1 MSEIFANIALY
12 FEKTFNIITLNTIYL
27 MKKFTSLMLFLLMAV
42 VANAATP
49 ILGTNVATAER
60 MYQFVKSKNSSF
72 DREIAEQFIAVSAR
86 YGLRGDIALCQSI
99 IETGWFKYT
108 GGTAVTPDDHNYCG
122 LGVTTLGQKGCQFS
136 TVEEGVTAQVQ
147 HLYAYAC
154 NKALPAGETLVD
166 PRFKYVTRGIAPN
179 WEDLSG
185 RWAASTT
192 YGSKI
197 IAMYNDL
204 MAFNVSG
211 ETTTP
216 SLKASNTS
224 VSLTGTQGGTA
235 PSTTVTIT
243 GANLTNDITYSS
255 SSSAFTVTTSGWNSR
270 TGGTMKI
277 SLNTA
282 LSAGTYSGYIAVQS
296 GTTRIQI
303 NCTGTISSSSEP
315 APGTPSLKA
324 STTSLSFTAQ
334 KGAAAPSSTVT
345 ITGANLSNTIAY
357 NSSSS
362 AFKVSTSNWD
372 SYTGGTMTIS
382 LDTSK
387 EPGTY
392 SGYVAVQSGTNRIEI
407 NCTGTITE
415 ASTPEPTPGTP
426 SLTASTTSLSF
437 TAQKGAAAPSSTVT
451 ITGANLTSDIVYNS
465 SSSAFKVAT
474 SGWNSRTGGTMTI
487 SLDTS
492 KEAGSYSGYVAVQSG
507 STRIE
512 INCTGTITASGS
524 TETPSTVT
532 IPTTFTNDWCYS
544 AANGT
549 SASWMNPANDY
560 TRNMALKGDNLYV
573 VQRDPDNATGY
584 IRIVNANTGAMKG
597 SLPSTGITSEAYQYA
612 SVANMGG
619 TIVACNLAYGATS
632 ALKVYSWSGD
642 AATPSV
648 VLETTNHGARS
659 GDLMSASGTIN
670 NGKLYFTSN
679 TGYEGK
685 VYVYTVTNGVANPTP
700 SVITLKDASGAAFNY
715 GGSFAV
721 IEIRANED
729 GTFWATGKNG
739 APALFNASGT
749 LIRELNT
756 AALDGNNYGTSY
768 APFTYGKFKLAAA
781 VTYKTTVQQGYLN
794 LINVTDGEASA
805 TKLNSYPVLGVS
817 GVSNGTFVTTA
828 LAKVDG
834 SKIHLWTLI
843 PKQGVAKYT
852 ATCEGVGVESIV
864 ADDDASIV
872 IADNKVAVNGAE
884 VEAISIYSLTGVK
897 VAEENANEIATD
909 DLKKG
914 IYVVVAI
921 TTEGEI
927 LSEKVYIN

>member
-1 MSEIFANIALY
+1 
-12 FEKTFNIITLNTIYL
+12 
-27 MKKFTSLMLFLLMAV
+27 MKKFTSLMLFLIAAV

-49 ILGTNVATAER
+49 ILGTNVATVER

-72 DREIAEQFIAVSAR
+72 DREIAEQFMAVSPI

-122 LGVTTLGQKGCQFS
+122 LGVTVLGQKGCQFS
-136 TVEEGVTAQVQ
+136 TVKEGVTAQIQ

-154 NKALPAGETLVD
+154 TKSIPAGETLVD

-185 RWAASTT
+185 RWATASD
-192 YGSKI
+192 YGTKI
-197 IAMYNDL
+197 MNMYKDM

-211 ETTTP
+211 EETP
-216 SLKASNTS
+216 STSLKASTTS
-224 VSLTGTQGGTA
+224 VSLTGVQGGTA

-243 GANLTNDITYSS
+243 GTNLTSDINFSS

-270 TGGTMKI
+270 TGGTLKI
-277 SLNTA
+277 TLDTSK
-282 LSAGTYSGYIAVQS
+282 SIGSYSGYIAVQS

-303 NCTGTISSSSEP
+303 NCTGTITSSSEP

-334 KGAAAPSSTVT
+334 KGATAPSSSVT
-345 ITGANLSNTIAY
+345 ITGANLSSDIVY

-362 AFKVSTSNWD
+362 AFKVTTSGWNNL
-372 SYTGGTMTIS
+372 TGGTMTIS

-387 EPGTY
+387 AVGTY
-392 SGYVAVQSGTNRIEI
+392 SGYVAVQSGSTRIEI

-415 ASTPEPTPGTP
+415 ASEPTPTPGTP

-437 TAQKGAAAPSSTVT
+437 TAQKGATAPSSTVT

-465 SSSAFKVAT
+465 SSSVFKVAT

-492 KEAGSYSGYVAVQSG
+492 KAAGSYSGYVAVQSG

-512 INCTGTITASGS
+512 INCTGTITEATSS
-524 TETPSTVT
+524 DTPSTVT
-532 IPTTFTNDWCYS
+532 IPTIFTNDWCYS
-544 AANGT
+544 AANST
-549 SASWMNPANDY
+549 SVSWMNPANDY

-573 VQRDPDNATGY
+573 VQRDPDNATSS
-584 IRIVNANTGAMKG
+584 IHIVNANTGASKG
-597 SLPSTGITSEAYQYA
+597 KLSDTGIASDAYKFT

-619 TIVACNLAYGATS
+619 TIVVCNLAFGATS
-632 ALKVYSWSGD
+632 TLKVYSWSGD

-648 VLETTNHGARS
+648 LLETTNHGGRS

-700 SVITLKDASGAAFNY
+700 TEITLKDANGAAFNY
-715 GGSFAV
+715 GGSYAV

-756 AALDGNNYGTSY
+756 AALDGNSYGTSY
-768 APFTYGKFKLAAA
+768 CPFTYGNFKLAAA
-781 VTYKTTVQQGYLN
+781 VTYKTSVQQGYLN

-805 TKLNSYPVLGVS
+805 QKLNSYPVLGAS

-834 SKIHLWTLI
+834 AKIHLWTLI

-852 ATCEGVGVESIV
+852 ATCEVSGIEKVE
-864 ADDDASIV
+864 ADENITMV
-872 IADNKVAVNGAE
+872 VCDNKIEVKGAE
-884 VEAISIYSLTGVK
+884 VINMSIYNLTGVE
-897 VAEENANEIATD
+897 VANAQGNEVATD
-909 DLKKG
+909 NLVHG
-914 IYVVVAI
+914 IYVVLAKTAQGKI
-921 TTEGEI
+921 F
-927 LSEKVYIN
+927 SEKVYID

>member
-1 MSEIFANIALY
+1 
-12 FEKTFNIITLNTIYL
+12 

-49 ILGTNVATAER
+49 ILGTNVATVER

-122 LGVTTLGQKGCQFS
+122 LGVTVLGQKGCQFA
-136 TVEEGVTAQVQ
+136 TVAEGVTAQVQ

-154 NKALPAGETLVD
+154 TKAIPAGETLVD

-185 RWAASTT
+185 RWAMASD
-192 YGSKI
+192 YGTKI
-197 IAMYNDL
+197 LNMYKEM

-211 ETTTP
+211 EETTTA
-216 SLKASNTS
+216 SLKASTTS
-224 VSLTGTQGGTA
+224 VSLTGTQGGSV

-243 GANLTNDITYSS
+243 GANLTSDISFSS
-255 SSSAFTVTTSGWNSR
+255 SSSAFTVTTSGWNNR

-282 LSAGTYSGYIAVQS
+282 LAAGSYSGYIAVQS

-303 NCTGTISSSSEP
+303 NCTGTITAGTTP
-315 APGTPSLKA
+315 DPTPGTPSITA

-334 KGAAAPSSTVT
+334 KGATAPSSTVT
-345 ITGANLSNTIAY
+345 ITGANLSSDIVY

-362 AFKVSTSNWD
+362 AFKVATSGWN
-372 SYTGGTMTIS
+372 SRTGGKMTIS

-387 EPGTY
+387 SPGTY
-392 SGYVAVQSGTNRIEI
+392 SGYVAVQSGSTRIEI

-415 ASTPEPTPGTP
+415 ASTPDPTPGTP

-451 ITGANLTSDIVYNS
+451 ITGANLTSDIFYNS
-465 SSSAFKVAT
+465 SSSVFKVAT

-492 KEAGSYSGYVAVQSG
+492 KSPGTYNGYVAVQSG
-507 STRIE
+507 SARIE
-512 INCTGTITASGS
+512 INCTGTITESS
-524 TETPSTVT
+524 SSESPIISVPTV
-532 IPTTFTNDWCYS
+532 FTNDWSYS
-544 AANGT
+544 AASGT

-560 TRNMALKGDNLYV
+560 TRNMALNGDNLYV
-573 VQRDPDNATGY
+573 VQRDPDNATGN
-584 IRIVNANTGAMKG
+584 IRIVNANTGVMKG
-597 SLPSTGITSEAYQYA
+597 SLPSTGITKDAYQFS

-632 ALKVYSWSGD
+632 ALKVYSWSSD
-642 AATPSV
+642 SATPSL
-648 VLETTNHGARS
+648 VLETTNHGGRS

-685 VYVYTVTNGVANPTP
+685 VYVYTVTNGVANATPTE
-700 SVITLKDASGAAFNY
+700 ITLKDANGAAFNY
-715 GGSFAV
+715 GGSYAV

-739 APALFNASGT
+739 APALFNANGT
-749 LIRELNT
+749 LIRTLNS
-756 AALDGNNYGTSY
+756 AAIDGNTYGTSY
-768 APFTYGKFKLAAA
+768 CPITFGKYKLAAA
-781 VTYKTTVQQGYLN
+781 VTYKTSVQQGYLN

-805 TKLNSYPVLGVS
+805 TKLNGYPVLGAS

-828 LAKVDG
+828 IAKVDG
-834 SKIHLWTLI
+834 TKIHLWTLI

-852 ATCEGVGVESIV
+852 AACESVGVESIV
-864 ADDDASIV
+864 TEDAKIV
-872 IADNKVAVNGAE
+872 VCDNKIIVKGVD
-884 VEAISIYSLTGVK
+884 VSQMSVYTLTGIE
-897 VAEENANEIATD
+897 VANANCEEVATD
-909 DLKKG
+909 SLESG
-914 IYVVVAI
+914 IYVAI
-921 TTEGEI
+921 GVTNDGKLI
-927 LSEKVYIN
+927 SEKVYIK

>member
-1 MSEIFANIALY
+1 
-12 FEKTFNIITLNTIYL
+12 
-27 MKKFTSLMLFLLMAV
+27 MKKLTLTMLFLVAAI

-49 ILGTNVATAER
+49 ILGTNVATVER

-108 GGTAVTPDDHNYCG
+108 GGTAVTPEDHNYCG

-136 TVEEGVTAQVQ
+136 TVKEGVTAQVQ

-154 NKALPAGETLVD
+154 TKAIPAGETLVD

-185 RWAASTT
+185 RWAMASD
-192 YGSKI
+192 YGTKI
-197 IAMYNDL
+197 LNMYKEM

-211 ETTTP
+211 DTP
-216 SLKASNTS
+216 STGNASLTASTTS
-224 VSLTGTQGGTA
+224 VSLTGTQGGSA
-235 PSTTVTIT
+235 PSTSVTIT
-243 GANLTNDITYSS
+243 GANLTSDISYSS
-255 SSSAFTVTTSGWNSR
+255 STSAFTVSTSGWNSR
-270 TGGTMKI
+270 TGGTLKI

-282 LSAGTYSGYIAVQS
+282 MSAGSYSGYIAVQS

-303 NCTGTISSSSEP
+303 NCTGTITASSTP
-315 APGTPSLKA
+315 TPGAPSITA
-324 STTSLSFTAQ
+324 SNTSLSFTAQ
-334 KGAAAPSSTVT
+334 KGATAPTSSVT
-345 ITGANLSNTIAY
+345 ITGANLTSDIAY

-362 AFKVSTSNWD
+362 AFKV
-372 SYTGGTMTIS
+372 
-382 LDTSK
+382 
-387 EPGTY
+387 
-392 SGYVAVQSGTNRIEI
+392 
-407 NCTGTITE
+407 
-415 ASTPEPTPGTP
+415 
-426 SLTASTTSLSF
+426 TTSS
-437 TAQKGAAAPSSTVT
+437 
-451 ITGANLTSDIVYNS
+451 
-465 SSSAFKVAT
+465 
-474 SGWNSRTGGTMTI
+474 WNSRTGGTMTI

-492 KEAGSYSGYVAVQSG
+492 KDVGSYSGYVAVQSGSTRIQINCTGTITEESEPTPTPGTPSLKASTTSVSFTAEKDATAPSKTVTITGANLTSDIAYNSSSSAFKVTTSSWNSRTGGKLKITLDTSKSAGTYTGYVAVQSG

-512 INCTGTITASGS
+512 INCTGSITEA
-524 TETPSTVT
+524 TQPEQPEVT
-532 IPTTFTNDWCYS
+532 ISSLPTTFSTDWSYS
-544 AANGT
+544 AANGNSVT
-549 SASWMNPANDY
+549 WMNPANDY
-560 TRNMALKGDNLYV
+560 TRNMTLKGDNLYV
-573 VQRDPDNATGY
+573 VQRDPNNSTGY

-597 SLPSTGITSEAYQYA
+597 SLSATGIANDAYKFA

-642 AATPSV
+642 AATPSL
-648 VLETTNHGARS
+648 VLETTNHGGRS

-700 SVITLKDASGAAFNY
+700 SEITLKDANGAAFNY

-739 APALFNASGT
+739 VPSLFNANGT
-749 LIRELNT
+749 LIRQLNSD
-756 AALDGNNYGTSY
+756 ALDGNIYGSSY
-768 APFTYGKFKLAAA
+768 CPITFGKYKLAAA
-781 VTYKTTVQQGYLN
+781 ITYKTTVQQGYLN

-805 TKLNSYPVLGVS
+805 TKLNSYSVLGAS
-817 GVSNGTFVTTA
+817 GVPNGTFVTTA

-834 SKIHLWTLI
+834 AKIHLWALI

-852 ATCEGVGVESIV
+852 AKGDVSDVESIV
-864 ADDDASIV
+864 SDEAKIV
-872 IADNKVAVNGAE
+872 VCDNEIKVVGEE
-884 VEAISIYSLTGVK
+884 VESISIYSLTGVE
-897 VAEENANEIATD
+897 VAHGNCNELATD
-909 DLKKG
+909 NLAHG
-914 IYVVVAI
+914 IYVVLAK
-921 TTEGEI
+921 TTTGKVV
-927 LSEKVYIN
+927 SDKVYIK

>member
-1 MSEIFANIALY
+1 
-12 FEKTFNIITLNTIYL
+12 

-49 ILGTNVATAER
+49 ILGTNVATVER

-72 DREIAEQFIAVSAR
+72 DREIAEQFIAVSTR

-108 GGTAVTPDDHNYCG
+108 GGTAVTADDHNYCG

-147 HLYAYAC
+147 HLYAYC
-154 NKALPAGETLVD
+154 CTKSIPAGETLVD
-166 PRFKYVTRGIAPN
+166 PRFNYVTRGCAPN
-179 WEDLSG
+179 WEDLGSG
-185 RWAASTT
+185 KWASAAG
-192 YGSKI
+192 YGTAI
-197 IAMYNDL
+197 IAMYNDM
-204 MAFNVSG
+204 MAFNVQG
-211 ETTTP
+211 DTP
-216 SLKASNTS
+216 STGTESLTASTTS
-224 VSLTGTQGGTA
+224 VSLTGTEGGTA

-243 GANLTNDITYSS
+243 GANLTSDISYSS

-270 TGGTMKI
+270 TGGTLKI

-282 LSAGTYSGYIAVQS
+282 LSAGSYSGYIAVQS
-296 GTTRIQI
+296 GSTRIQI
-303 NCTGTISSSSEP
+303 NCTGTISSGSTPS
-315 APGTPSLKA
+315 PGTPSLTA

-334 KGAAAPSSTVT
+334 QNATAPSSSVT
-345 ITGANLSNTIAY
+345 ITGANLTSDIAY

-362 AFKVSTSNWD
+362 AFKVTTSGWN
-372 SYTGGTMTIS
+372 SLTGGTMTIS

-387 EPGTY
+387 SPGTY
-392 SGYVAVQSGTNRIEI
+392 SGYVAVQSGSNRIEI

-415 ASTPEPTPGTP
+415 ATTPEPTPGTP

-437 TAQKGAAAPSSTVT
+437 TAQKDATAPSSSVT
-451 ITGANLTSDIVYNS
+451 IAGANLTTDIAYNS
-465 SSSAFKVAT
+465 SSSAFKVST
-474 SGWNSRTGGTMTI
+474 SNWNSRTGGTMTI

-492 KEAGSYSGYVAVQSG
+492 KDAGSYSGYVAVQSG

-512 INCTGTITASGS
+512 INCTGTITESS
-524 TETPSTVT
+524 SSETPNTVT
-532 IPTTFTNDWCYS
+532 IPTIFTNDWCYS

-560 TRNMALKGDNLYV
+560 TRNMVLKGDNLYV
-573 VQRDPDNATGY
+573 VQRDPDNSTGY
-584 IRIVNANTGAMKG
+584 IRIVNANTGAVSG
-597 SLPSTGITSEAYQYA
+597 NLPSTGITKDAYQFA

-632 ALKVYSWSGD
+632 TLKVYSWSGD

-700 SVITLKDASGAAFNY
+700 TEITLKDSNGAAFNY

-739 APALFNASGT
+739 APALFKANGT
-749 LIRELNT
+749 LIRELNPT
-756 AALDGNNYGTSY
+756 SLDGNIYGTSY
-768 APFTYGKFKLAAA
+768 CPFTYGDFKLAAA
-781 VTYKTTVQQGYLN
+781 VSYKTTVQQGYLN

-805 TKLNSYPVLGVS
+805 TKLNSYPVLGAS

-852 ATCEGVGVESIV
+852 ATCESVGVESIV
-864 ADDDASIV
+864 AEEEASIIV
-872 IADNKVAVNGAE
+872 YDNKIAVKGTELSCISVYTLTGIEVAKAQGNE
-884 VEAISIYSLTGVK
+884 VE
-897 VAEENANEIATD
+897 TD
-909 DLKKG
+909 NLVHG
-914 IYVVVAI
+914 IYVAI
-921 TTEGEI
+921 GVTTDGKLI
-927 LSEKVYIN
+927 SEKVYIN

>member
-1 MSEIFANIALY
+1 
-12 FEKTFNIITLNTIYL
+12 
-27 MKKFTSLMLFLLMAV
+27 MKKFTSLMLFLLVAV

-49 ILGTNVATAER
+49 ILGTNVASVER
-60 MYQFVKSKNSSF
+60 LYQFIKSKNSSF

-122 LGVTTLGQKGCQFS
+122 LGVTVLGQKGCQFS
-136 TVEEGVTAQVQ
+136 TVKEGVTAQIQ

-154 NKALPAGETLVD
+154 TKAIPAGETLVD

-185 RWAASTT
+185 RWATASD
-192 YGSKI
+192 YGTKI
-197 IAMYNDL
+197 LNMYKEM
-204 MAFNVSG
+204 MAFKVTG
-211 ETTTP
+211 EETPTT
-216 SLKASNTS
+216 SLKASTTS
-224 VSLTGTQGGTA
+224 VSLTGVQGGAA

-243 GANLTNDITYSS
+243 GTNLTSDISYSS
-255 SSSAFTVTTSGWNSR
+255 SSSAFTVSTSGWNSR
-270 TGGTMKI
+270 TGGTLKI

-282 LSAGTYSGYIAVQS
+282 MSAGSYSGYIAVQS

-303 NCTGTISSSSEP
+303 NCTGTITSSSEP

-334 KGAAAPSSTVT
+334 KGATAPSSTVT
-345 ITGANLSNTIAY
+345 ITGANLSSNIVY

-362 AFKVSTSNWD
+362 AFKVATSGWNNL
-372 SYTGGTMTIS
+372 TGGTMTIS

-387 EPGTY
+387 AVGTY
-392 SGYVAVQSGTNRIEI
+392 SGYIAVQSGSTRIEI

-415 ASTPEPTPGTP
+415 ASEPTPTPGTP
-426 SLTASTTSLSF
+426 SLKASTTSLSF
-437 TAQKGAAAPSSTVT
+437 TAQKGAAAPSSSVT
-451 ITGANLTSDIVYNS
+451 ITGANLSSDIIYNS
-465 SSSAFKVAT
+465 SSSVFKVAT

-492 KEAGSYSGYVAVQSG
+492 KSAGTYSGYVAVQSG

-512 INCTGTITASGS
+512 INCTGTITEATSS
-524 TETPSTVT
+524 DTPSAVT
-532 IPTTFTNDWCYS
+532 IPTIFTNDWCYS
-544 AANGT
+544 AANST
-549 SASWMNPANDY
+549 SVSWMNPANDY

-573 VQRDPDNATGY
+573 VQRDPDNATSS
-584 IRIVNANTGAMKG
+584 IHIVNANTGASKG
-597 SLPSTGITSEAYQYA
+597 KLSDTGIASDAYKFT

-619 TIVACNLAYGATS
+619 TIVACNLAFGATS
-632 ALKVYSWSGD
+632 TLKVYSWSSD

-648 VLETTNHGARS
+648 LLETTNHGGRS

-700 SVITLKDASGAAFNY
+700 TEITLKDANGAAFNY
-715 GGSFAV
+715 GGSYAV

-739 APALFNASGT
+739 APALFKASGT

-756 AALDGNNYGTSY
+756 AALDGNSYGTSY
-768 APFTYGKFKLAAA
+768 CPFTYGDFKLAAA
-781 VTYKTTVQQGYLN
+781 VTYKTSVQQGYLN

-805 TKLNSYPVLGVS
+805 QKLNSYPVLGAS

-834 SKIHLWTLI
+834 AKIHLWTLI

-852 ATCEGVGVESIV
+852 ATCEVSGIEKVE
-864 ADDDASIV
+864 ADENITMAV
-872 IADNKVAVNGAE
+872 RDNKIEVKGAE
-884 VEAISIYSLTGVK
+884 VINMSIYNLTGVE
-897 VAEENANEIATD
+897 VANAQGNEVATD
-909 DLKKG
+909 NLVHG
-914 IYVVVAI
+914 IYVVLAKTAQGKI
-921 TTEGEI
+921 F
-927 LSEKVYIN
+927 SEKVYID

>member
-1 MSEIFANIALY
+1 
-12 FEKTFNIITLNTIYL
+12 

-154 NKALPAGETLVD
+154 NKAIPAGETLVD
-166 PRFKYVTRGIAPN
+166 PRFKYVTRGTAPN
-179 WEDLSG
+179 WEDLGSG
-185 RWAASTT
+185 KWASAAG
-192 YGSKI
+192 YGTAI
-197 IAMYNDL
+197 IAMYNDM

-345 ITGANLSNTIAY
+345 ITGANL
-357 NSSSS
+357 
-362 AFKVSTSNWD
+362 
-372 SYTGGTMTIS
+372 
-382 LDTSK
+382 
-387 EPGTY
+387 
-392 SGYVAVQSGTNRIEI
+392 
-407 NCTGTITE
+407 
-415 ASTPEPTPGTP
+415 
-426 SLTASTTSLSF
+426 
-437 TAQKGAAAPSSTVT
+437 
-451 ITGANLTSDIVYNS
+451 TSDIVYNS

-532 IPTTFTNDWCYS
+532 IPTIFTNDWCYS

-805 TKLNSYPVLGVS
+805 TKLNSYPVLGAS

-909 DLKKG
+909 DLEKG

-921 TTEGEI
+921 TTDGEI

>member
-1 MSEIFANIALY
+1 
-12 FEKTFNIITLNTIYL
+12 

-49 ILGTNVATAER
+49 ILGTNVATVER
-60 MYQFVKSKNSSF
+60 MYQFVKSQNSSF

-345 ITGANLSNTIAY
+345 ITGANL
-357 NSSSS
+357 
-362 AFKVSTSNWD
+362 
-372 SYTGGTMTIS
+372 
-382 LDTSK
+382 
-387 EPGTY
+387 
-392 SGYVAVQSGTNRIEI
+392 
-407 NCTGTITE
+407 
-415 ASTPEPTPGTP
+415 
-426 SLTASTTSLSF
+426 
-437 TAQKGAAAPSSTVT
+437 
-451 ITGANLTSDIVYNS
+451 TSDIVYNS

-532 IPTTFTNDWCYS
+532 IPTIFTNDWCYS

-632 ALKVYSWSGD
+632 TLKVYSWSGD

-805 TKLNSYPVLGVS
+805 TKLNSYPVLGAS

-909 DLKKG
+909 DLEKG

>member
-1 MSEIFANIALY
+1 
-12 FEKTFNIITLNTIYL
+12 

-154 NKALPAGETLVD
+154 NKAIPAGETLVD
-166 PRFKYVTRGIAPN
+166 PRFKYVTRGTAPN
-179 WEDLSG
+179 WEDLGSG
-185 RWAASTT
+185 KWASAAG
-192 YGSKI
+192 YGTAI
-197 IAMYNDL
+197 IAMYNDM

-345 ITGANLSNTIAY
+345 ITGANL
-357 NSSSS
+357 
-362 AFKVSTSNWD
+362 
-372 SYTGGTMTIS
+372 
-382 LDTSK
+382 
-387 EPGTY
+387 
-392 SGYVAVQSGTNRIEI
+392 
-407 NCTGTITE
+407 
-415 ASTPEPTPGTP
+415 
-426 SLTASTTSLSF
+426 
-437 TAQKGAAAPSSTVT
+437 
-451 ITGANLTSDIVYNS
+451 TSDIVYNS

-532 IPTTFTNDWCYS
+532 IPTIFTNDWCYS

-632 ALKVYSWSGD
+632 TLKVYSWSGD

-700 SVITLKDASGAAFNY
+700 SVITLKDASGAACNY

-805 TKLNSYPVLGVS
+805 TKLNSYPVLGAS

-909 DLKKG
+909 DLEKG

>member
-1 MSEIFANIALY
+1 
-12 FEKTFNIITLNTIYL
+12 
-27 MKKFTSLMLFLLMAV
+27 MKKFTSLMLFLLVAV

-49 ILGTNVATAER
+49 ILGTNVASVER
-60 MYQFVKSKNSSF
+60 LYQFIKSKNSSF

-122 LGVTTLGQKGCQFS
+122 LGVTVLGQKGCQFS
-136 TVEEGVTAQVQ
+136 TVKEGVTAQIQ

-154 NKALPAGETLVD
+154 TKAIPAGETLVD

-185 RWAASTT
+185 RWATASD
-192 YGSKI
+192 YGTKI
-197 IAMYNDL
+197 LNMYKEM
-204 MAFNVSG
+204 MAFKVTG
-211 ETTTP
+211 EETP
-216 SLKASNTS
+216 TASLKASTTS
-224 VSLTGTQGGTA
+224 VSLTGTQGGSA

-243 GANLTNDITYSS
+243 GANLTSDINFSS
-255 SSSAFTVTTSGWNSR
+255 SSSAFTVTTSGWNNR

-282 LSAGTYSGYIAVQS
+282 LAAGSYSGYIAVQS

-303 NCTGTISSSSEP
+303 NCTGTITSSSEP

-334 KGAAAPSSTVT
+334 KGAAAPSSSVT
-345 ITGANLSNTIAY
+345 ITGANLSSDIIY

-362 AFKVSTSNWD
+362 V
-372 SYTGGTMTIS
+372 
-382 LDTSK
+382 
-387 EPGTY
+387 
-392 SGYVAVQSGTNRIEI
+392 
-407 NCTGTITE
+407 
-415 ASTPEPTPGTP
+415 
-426 SLTASTTSLSF
+426 
-437 TAQKGAAAPSSTVT
+437 
-451 ITGANLTSDIVYNS
+451 
-465 SSSAFKVAT
+465 FKVAT

-492 KEAGSYSGYVAVQSG
+492 KAAGTYSGYVAVQSG

-512 INCTGTITASGS
+512 INCTGTITEATSS
-524 TETPSTVT
+524 DTPSAVT
-532 IPTTFTNDWCYS
+532 IPTIFTNDWCYS
-544 AANGT
+544 AANST
-549 SASWMNPANDY
+549 SVSWMNPANDY

-573 VQRDPDNATGY
+573 VQRDPDNATSS
-584 IRIVNANTGAMKG
+584 IHIVNANTGASKG
-597 SLPSTGITSEAYQYA
+597 KLSDTGIASDAYKFT

-619 TIVACNLAYGATS
+619 TIVACNLAFGATS
-632 ALKVYSWSGD
+632 TLKVYSWSGD

-648 VLETTNHGARS
+648 LLETTNHGGRS

-700 SVITLKDASGAAFNY
+700 TEITLKDANGAAFNY

-756 AALDGNNYGTSY
+756 AALDGNSYGTSY
-768 APFTYGKFKLAAA
+768 CPFTYGDFKLAAA
-781 VTYKTTVQQGYLN
+781 VTYKTSVQQGYLN

-805 TKLNSYPVLGVS
+805 QKLNSYPVLGAS

-834 SKIHLWTLI
+834 AKIHLWTLI

-852 ATCEGVGVESIV
+852 ATCEVSGIEKVE
-864 ADDDASIV
+864 ADENITMAV
-872 IADNKVAVNGAE
+872 CDNKIEVKGAE
-884 VEAISIYSLTGVK
+884 VINMSIYNLTGVE
-897 VAEENANEIATD
+897 VANAQGNEVATD
-909 DLKKG
+909 NLVHG
-914 IYVVVAI
+914 IYVVLAKTAQGKIV
-921 TTEGEI
+921 
-927 LSEKVYIN
+927 SEKVYID

>member
-1 MSEIFANIALY
+1 
-12 FEKTFNIITLNTIYL
+12 
-27 MKKFTSLMLFLLMAV
+27 MAV

-49 ILGTNVATAER
+49 ILGTNVATVER

-122 LGVTTLGQKGCQFS
+122 LGVTVLGQKGCQFA
-136 TVEEGVTAQVQ
+136 TVAEGVTAQVQ

-154 NKALPAGETLVD
+154 TKAIPAGETLVD

-185 RWAASTT
+185 RWAMASD
-192 YGSKI
+192 YGTKI
-197 IAMYNDL
+197 LNMYKEM

-211 ETTTP
+211 EGTTTA
-216 SLKASNTS
+216 SLKASTTS
-224 VSLTGTQGGTA
+224 VSLTGTQGGSA

-243 GANLTNDITYSS
+243 GANLTSDISFRS
-255 SSSAFTVTTSGWNSR
+255 SSSAFTVTTSGWNNR

-282 LSAGTYSGYIAVQS
+282 LAAGSYSGYIAVQS

-303 NCTGTISSSSEP
+303 NCTGTIT
-315 APGTPSLKA
+315 AGT
-324 STTSLSFTAQ
+324 
-334 KGAAAPSSTVT
+334 
-345 ITGANLSNTIAY
+345 
-357 NSSSS
+357 
-362 AFKVSTSNWD
+362 
-372 SYTGGTMTIS
+372 
-382 LDTSK
+382 
-387 EPGTY
+387 
-392 SGYVAVQSGTNRIEI
+392 
-407 NCTGTITE
+407 
-415 ASTPEPTPGTP
+415 TPDPTPGTP
-426 SLTASTTSLSF
+426 SITASTTSLSF
-437 TAQKGAAAPSSTVT
+437 TAQKGATAPSSTVT
-451 ITGANLTSDIVYNS
+451 ITGANLSSDIVYNS

-492 KEAGSYSGYVAVQSG
+492 KSPGTYSGYVAVQSG

-512 INCTGTITASGS
+512 INCTGTITEASTSDPTPGTPSLKASTTSVSFTAEKGATAPSKTLTITGANLSSDIAYNSSSSAFKVTTSNWNSRTGGTMKITLDTSKSAGSYSGYVAVQSGS
-524 TETPSTVT
+524 TRIEINCSATITESQSEPSVELT
-532 IPTTFTNDWCYS
+532 IPTEFTTDWSYS
-544 AANGT
+544 AANNT
-549 SASWMNPANDY
+549 SATWMNPANDY
-560 TRNMALKGDNLYV
+560 TRNMTLKGDNLYV
-573 VQRDPDNATGY
+573 VQRDPDNSTSY
-584 IRIVNANTGAMKG
+584 VRIVNANTGALKG
-597 SLPSTGITSEAYQYA
+597 KLSDSGLASDAYKFA

-632 ALKVYSWSGD
+632 TLKVYSWSSD
-642 AATPSV
+642 SATPSL

-685 VYVYTVTNGVANPTP
+685 VYVYTVTNGVANATPTE
-700 SVITLKDASGAAFNY
+700 ITLKDANGAAFNY
-715 GGSFAV
+715 GGSYAV

-739 APALFNASGT
+739 APALFNANGT
-749 LIRELNT
+749 LIRTLNS
-756 AALDGNNYGTSY
+756 AAIDGNTYGTSY
-768 APFTYGKFKLAAA
+768 CPITFGKYKLAAA
-781 VTYKTTVQQGYLN
+781 VTYKTSVQQGYLN

-805 TKLNSYPVLGVS
+805 TKLNGYPVLGAS

-828 LAKVDG
+828 IAKVDG
-834 SKIHLWTLI
+834 TKIHLWTLI

-852 ATCEGVGVESIV
+852 AACESVGVESIV
-864 ADDDASIV
+864 TEDAKV
-872 IADNKVAVNGAE
+872 VVCDNKIIVKGVE
-884 VEAISIYSLTGVK
+884 VSQMSVYTLTGIE
-897 VAEENANEIATD
+897 VANANCEEVATD
-909 DLKKG
+909 SLEAG
-914 IYVVVAI
+914 IYVAIGI
-921 TTEGEI
+921 TTDGKLI
-927 LSEKVYIN
+927 SEKVYIN

>member
-1 MSEIFANIALY
+1 
-12 FEKTFNIITLNTIYL
+12 
-27 MKKFTSLMLFLLMAV
+27 MKKFTSLMLFLLVAV

-49 ILGTNVATAER
+49 ILGTNVASVER
-60 MYQFVKSKNSSF
+60 LYQFIKSKNSSF

-122 LGVTTLGQKGCQFS
+122 LGVTVLGQKGCQFS
-136 TVEEGVTAQVQ
+136 TVKEGVTAQIQ

-154 NKALPAGETLVD
+154 TKAIPAGETLVD

-185 RWAASTT
+185 RWATASD
-192 YGSKI
+192 YGTKI
-197 IAMYNDL
+197 LNMYKEM
-204 MAFNVSG
+204 MAFKVTG
-211 ETTTP
+211 EETP
-216 SLKASNTS
+216 TASLKASTTS
-224 VSLTGTQGGTA
+224 VSLTGTQGGSA

-243 GANLTNDITYSS
+243 GANLTSDINFSS
-255 SSSAFTVTTSGWNSR
+255 SSSAFTVTTSGWNNR
-270 TGGTMKI
+270 TGGTLKI

-282 LSAGTYSGYIAVQS
+282 MSAGSYSGYIAVQS

-303 NCTGTISSSSEP
+303 NCTGTITSSSEP

-334 KGAAAPSSTVT
+334 KGATAPSSTVT
-345 ITGANLSNTIAY
+345 ITGANLSSNIVY

-362 AFKVSTSNWD
+362 AFKVATSGWNNL
-372 SYTGGTMTIS
+372 TGGTMTIS

-387 EPGTY
+387 AVGTY
-392 SGYVAVQSGTNRIEI
+392 SGYIAVQSGSTRIEI

-415 ASTPEPTPGTP
+415 ASEPTPTPGTP
-426 SLTASTTSLSF
+426 SLKASTTSLSF
-437 TAQKGAAAPSSTVT
+437 TAQKGAAAPSSSVT
-451 ITGANLTSDIVYNS
+451 ITGANLSSDIIYNS
-465 SSSAFKVAT
+465 SSSVFKVAT

-492 KEAGSYSGYVAVQSG
+492 KAAGTYSGYVAVQSG

-512 INCTGTITASGS
+512 INCTGTITEATSS
-524 TETPSTVT
+524 DTPSAVT
-532 IPTTFTNDWCYS
+532 IPTIFTNDWCYS
-544 AANGT
+544 AANST
-549 SASWMNPANDY
+549 SVSWMNPANDY

-573 VQRDPDNATGY
+573 VQRDPDNATSS
-584 IRIVNANTGAMKG
+584 IHIVNANTGASKG
-597 SLPSTGITSEAYQYA
+597 KLSDTGIASDAYKFT

-619 TIVACNLAYGATS
+619 TIVACNLAFGATS
-632 ALKVYSWSGD
+632 TLKVYSWSGD

-648 VLETTNHGARS
+648 LLETTNHGGRS

-700 SVITLKDASGAAFNY
+700 TEITLKDANGAAFNY
-715 GGSFAV
+715 GGSYAV

-739 APALFNASGT
+739 APALFNANGA

-756 AALDGNNYGTSY
+756 AALDGNSYGTSY
-768 APFTYGKFKLAAA
+768 CPFTYGDFKLAAA
-781 VTYKTTVQQGYLN
+781 VTYKTSVQQGYLN

-805 TKLNSYPVLGVS
+805 QKLNSYPVLGAS

-834 SKIHLWTLI
+834 AKIHLWTLI

-852 ATCEGVGVESIV
+852 ATCNVSGIEKVE
-864 ADDDASIV
+864 ADENITMAV
-872 IADNKVAVNGAE
+872 CDNKIEVKGAE
-884 VEAISIYSLTGVK
+884 VINMSIYNLTGVE
-897 VAEENANEIATD
+897 VANAQGNEVATD
-909 DLKKG
+909 NLVHG
-914 IYVVVAI
+914 IYVVLVKTAQGKI
-921 TTEGEI
+921 F
-927 LSEKVYIN
+927 SEKVYID

>member
-154 NKALPAGETLVD
+154 NKAIPAGETLVD
-166 PRFKYVTRGIAPN
+166 PRFKYVTRGTAPN
-179 WEDLSG
+179 WEDLGSG
-185 RWAASTT
+185 KWASAAG
-192 YGSKI
+192 YGTAI
-197 IAMYNDL
+197 IAMYNDM

-345 ITGANLSNTIAY
+345 ITGANL
-357 NSSSS
+357 
-362 AFKVSTSNWD
+362 
-372 SYTGGTMTIS
+372 
-382 LDTSK
+382 
-387 EPGTY
+387 
-392 SGYVAVQSGTNRIEI
+392 
-407 NCTGTITE
+407 
-415 ASTPEPTPGTP
+415 
-426 SLTASTTSLSF
+426 
-437 TAQKGAAAPSSTVT
+437 
-451 ITGANLTSDIVYNS
+451 TSDIVYNS

-532 IPTTFTNDWCYS
+532 IPTIFTNDWCYS

-632 ALKVYSWSGD
+632 TLKVYSWSGD

-805 TKLNSYPVLGVS
+805 TKLNSYPVLGAS

-909 DLKKG
+909 DLEKG

>member
-1 MSEIFANIALY
+1 
-12 FEKTFNIITLNTIYL
+12 
-27 MKKFTSLMLFLLMAV
+27 MKKFTSLMLFLLVAV

-49 ILGTNVATAER
+49 ILGTNVASVER
-60 MYQFVKSKNSSF
+60 LYQFIKSKNSSF

-122 LGVTTLGQKGCQFS
+122 LGVTVLGQKGCQFS
-136 TVEEGVTAQVQ
+136 TVKEGVTAQIQ

-154 NKALPAGETLVD
+154 TKAIPAGETLVD

-185 RWAASTT
+185 RWATASN
-192 YGSKI
+192 YGTKI
-197 IAMYNDL
+197 LNMYKEM
-204 MAFNVSG
+204 MAFKVTG
-211 ETTTP
+211 EETP
-216 SLKASNTS
+216 TASLKASTTS
-224 VSLTGTQGGTA
+224 VSLTGTQGGSA

-243 GANLTNDITYSS
+243 GANLTSDINFSS

-270 TGGTMKI
+270 TGGTLKI

-282 LSAGTYSGYIAVQS
+282 MSAGSYSGYIAVQS

-303 NCTGTISSSSEP
+303 NCTGTITASSTPTPGTPSITASNTSLSFTAQKGATAPSSSITITGANLSSDIAYNSSSSAFKVTTSNWNSRTGGTMTISLDTSKDVGSYSGYIAVQSGSTRIEINCTGTITEASEP
-315 APGTPSLKA
+315 TPTPGTPSLKA

-334 KGAAAPSSTVT
+334 KGAAAPSSSVT
-345 ITGANLSNTIAY
+345 ITGANLSSDIIY

-362 AFKVSTSNWD
+362 V
-372 SYTGGTMTIS
+372 
-382 LDTSK
+382 
-387 EPGTY
+387 
-392 SGYVAVQSGTNRIEI
+392 
-407 NCTGTITE
+407 
-415 ASTPEPTPGTP
+415 
-426 SLTASTTSLSF
+426 
-437 TAQKGAAAPSSTVT
+437 
-451 ITGANLTSDIVYNS
+451 
-465 SSSAFKVAT
+465 FKVAT

-492 KEAGSYSGYVAVQSG
+492 KSAGTYSGYVAVQSG
-507 STRIE
+507 SSRIE
-512 INCTGTITASGS
+512 INCTGTITEATSS
-524 TETPSTVT
+524 DTPSAVT
-532 IPTTFTNDWCYS
+532 IPTIFTNDWCYS
-544 AANGT
+544 AANST
-549 SASWMNPANDY
+549 SVSWMNPANDY

-573 VQRDPDNATGY
+573 VQRDPDNATSS
-584 IRIVNANTGAMKG
+584 IHIVNANTGASKG
-597 SLPSTGITSEAYQYA
+597 KLSDTGIASDAYKFT

-619 TIVACNLAYGATS
+619 TIVACNLAFGATS
-632 ALKVYSWSGD
+632 TLKVYSWSGD

-648 VLETTNHGARS
+648 LLETTKHGGRS

-700 SVITLKDASGAAFNY
+700 TEITLKDANGAAFNY

-756 AALDGNNYGTSY
+756 AALDGNSYGTSY
-768 APFTYGKFKLAAA
+768 CPFTYGDFKLAAA
-781 VTYKTTVQQGYLN
+781 VTYKTSVQQGYLN

-805 TKLNSYPVLGVS
+805 QKLNSYPVLGAS

-834 SKIHLWTLI
+834 AKIHLWTLI

-852 ATCEGVGVESIV
+852 ATCEVSGIEKVE
-864 ADDDASIV
+864 ADENITMAV
-872 IADNKVAVNGAE
+872 CDNKIEVKGAE
-884 VEAISIYSLTGVK
+884 VINMSIYNLTGVE
-897 VAEENANEIATD
+897 VANAQGNEVATD
-909 DLKKG
+909 NLVHG
-914 IYVVVAI
+914 IYVVLAKTAQGKIV
-921 TTEGEI
+921 
-927 LSEKVYIN
+927 SEKVYID

>member
-1 MSEIFANIALY
+1 
-12 FEKTFNIITLNTIYL
+12 

-60 MYQFVKSKNSSF
+60 MYQFVKSQNSSF
-72 DREIAEQFIAVSAR
+72 DREIAEQFIAVSTR

-108 GGTAVTPDDHNYCG
+108 GGTAVTADDHNYCG
-122 LGVTTLGQKGCQFS
+122 LGVTVLGQKGCQFS

-154 NKALPAGETLVD
+154 NKAIPAGETLVD

-185 RWAASTT
+185 RWATATD
-192 YGSKI
+192 YGTKI
-197 IAMYNDL
+197 LNMYKDM

-216 SLKASNTS
+216 SLNASATS
-224 VSLTGTQGGTA
+224 VTLTGTQGGTA

-282 LSAGTYSGYIAVQS
+282 LSAGSYSGYIAVQS

-303 NCTGTISSSSEP
+303 NCTGTISSGS
-315 APGTPSLKA
+315 TPSPGSPSLTA

-334 KGAAAPSSTVT
+334 KGAAAPSSSVT
-345 ITGANLSNTIAY
+345 ITGANLTSSIAY

-392 SGYVAVQSGTNRIEI
+392 SGYVAVQSGTSRIEI

-415 ASTPEPTPGTP
+415 ATTPEPTPGTP

-465 SSSAFKVAT
+465 SSSAFKVVT
-474 SGWNSRTGGTMTI
+474 SDWNSRTGGTMTI

-492 KEAGSYSGYVAVQSG
+492 KDPGSYSGYVAVQSG
-507 STRIE
+507 AARIE
-512 INCTGTITASGS
+512 INCAAVITEPEQSAN
-524 TETPSTVT
+524 VT
-532 IPTTFTNDWCYS
+532 IPTVFTNDWCYS
-544 AANGT
+544 AASGT
-549 SASWMNPANDY
+549 SVSWMNPENDY
-560 TRNMALKGDNLYV
+560 TRNMTLKDDNLYV
-573 VQRDPDNATGY
+573 VQRDPDNTTANVH
-584 IRIVNANTGAMKG
+584 IVNANTGEFKG
-597 SLPSTGITSEAYQYA
+597 SLPTTGISGDAYQFT

-632 ALKVYSWSGD
+632 VLKVYSWSGD
-642 AATPSV
+642 AATPKV

-659 GDLMSASGTIN
+659 GDLMSTSGTIN

-685 VYVYTVTNGVANPTP
+685 VYVYAVTNGVADPTP
-700 SVITLKDASGAAFNY
+700 SVITLKDDTGAAFNY

-756 AALDGNNYGTSY
+756 AALDGNIYGTSY
-768 APFTYGKFKLAAA
+768 APFTYGNFKLAAA

-805 TKLNSYPVLGVS
+805 TKLNSYPVLGAS
-817 GVSNGTFVTTA
+817 GVSNGTFVTTS

-852 ATCEGVGVESIV
+852 ATCNLSGVEAV
-864 ADDDASIV
+864 EAVDNASIV
-872 IADNKVAVNGAE
+872 VCDNKIVVKGTEVAQMSV
-884 VEAISIYSLTGVK
+884 YTLTGVE
-897 VAEENANEIATD
+897 VAKAQGNEVETD
-909 DLKKG
+909 NIVHG
-914 IYVVVAI
+914 IYVAI
-921 TTEGEI
+921 GVTADGKLI
-927 LSEKVYIN
+927 SEKVYID

>member
-1 MSEIFANIALY
+1 MSEKFANIALY
-12 FEKTFNIITLNTIYL
+12 FEKIFNIITLNTIYL
-27 MKKFTSLMLFLLMAV
+27 MKKFTSLMLFLMMAV

-49 ILGTNVATAER
+49 ILGTNVATVER
-60 MYQFVKSKNSSF
+60 MYQFVKSQNSSF
-72 DREIAEQFIAVSAR
+72 DREIAEQFIAVSTR

-154 NKALPAGETLVD
+154 TKAIPAGETLVD

-197 IAMYNDL
+197 IAMYNDM

-224 VSLTGTQGGTA
+224 VSLTGTQGGSA

-255 SSSAFTVTTSGWNSR
+255 SSSAFTVT
-270 TGGTMKI
+270 
-277 SLNTA
+277 
-282 LSAGTYSGYIAVQS
+282 
-296 GTTRIQI
+296 
-303 NCTGTISSSSEP
+303 
-315 APGTPSLKA
+315 
-324 STTSLSFTAQ
+324 
-334 KGAAAPSSTVT
+334 
-345 ITGANLSNTIAY
+345 
-357 NSSSS
+357 
-362 AFKVSTSNWD
+362 
-372 SYTGGTMTIS
+372 
-382 LDTSK
+382 
-387 EPGTY
+387 
-392 SGYVAVQSGTNRIEI
+392 
-407 NCTGTITE
+407 
-415 ASTPEPTPGTP
+415 
-426 SLTASTTSLSF
+426 
-437 TAQKGAAAPSSTVT
+437 
-451 ITGANLTSDIVYNS
+451 
-465 SSSAFKVAT
+465 T

-532 IPTTFTNDWCYS
+532 IPTIFTNDWCYS
-544 AANGT
+544 AADGT

-560 TRNMALKGDNLYV
+560 TRNMVLKGDNLYV

-597 SLPSTGITSEAYQYA
+597 YLPSTGITNDAYQYA

-756 AALDGNNYGTSY
+756 AALDENSYGTSY
-768 APFTYGKFKLAAA
+768 APFTYGKYKLAAA

-805 TKLNSYPVLGVS
+805 TKLNSYPVLGAS

-843 PKQGVAKYT
+843 PKQGVAKYS

-864 ADDDASIV
+864 AEQEASISV
-872 IADNKVAVNGAE
+872 YDNKIVINGAE
-884 VEAISIYSLTGVK
+884 VSAMSIYTLTGIE
-897 VAEENANEIATD
+897 VAKAQGNEVATD
-909 DLKKG
+909 NLVHG
-914 IYVVVAI
+914 IYVAI
-921 TTEGEI
+921 GVTTDGKLI
-927 LSEKVYIN
+927 SEKVYID

>member
-1 MSEIFANIALY
+1 M
-12 FEKTFNIITLNTIYL
+12 
-27 MKKFTSLMLFLLMAV
+27 MAV

-49 ILGTNVATAER
+49 ILGTNVATVER
-60 MYQFVKSKNSSF
+60 MYQFVKSQNSSF
-72 DREIAEQFIAVSAR
+72 DREIAEQFIAVSTR

-154 NKALPAGETLVD
+154 TKAIPAGETLVD

-197 IAMYNDL
+197 IAMYNDM

-224 VSLTGTQGGTA
+224 VSLTGTQGGSA

-345 ITGANLSNTIAY
+345 ITGANL
-357 NSSSS
+357 
-362 AFKVSTSNWD
+362 
-372 SYTGGTMTIS
+372 
-382 LDTSK
+382 
-387 EPGTY
+387 
-392 SGYVAVQSGTNRIEI
+392 
-407 NCTGTITE
+407 
-415 ASTPEPTPGTP
+415 
-426 SLTASTTSLSF
+426 
-437 TAQKGAAAPSSTVT
+437 
-451 ITGANLTSDIVYNS
+451 TSDIVYNS

-532 IPTTFTNDWCYS
+532 IPTIFTNDWCYS
-544 AANGT
+544 AADGT

-597 SLPSTGITSEAYQYA
+597 SLPSTGITNDAYQYA

-781 VTYKTTVQQGYLN
+781 ITYKTTVQQGYLN

-805 TKLNSYPVLGVS
+805 TKLNSYPVLGAS

-852 ATCEGVGVESIV
+852 AACEGVGVESVI
-864 ADDDASIV
+864 AEQEASISV
-872 IADNKVAVNGAE
+872 YDNKIVINGAE
-884 VEAISIYSLTGVK
+884 VSAMSIYTLTGIE
-897 VAEENANEIATD
+897 VAKAQGNEVATD
-909 DLKKG
+909 NLVHG
-914 IYVVVAI
+914 IYVAI
-921 TTEGEI
+921 GVTTDGKLI
-927 LSEKVYIN
+927 SEKVYID